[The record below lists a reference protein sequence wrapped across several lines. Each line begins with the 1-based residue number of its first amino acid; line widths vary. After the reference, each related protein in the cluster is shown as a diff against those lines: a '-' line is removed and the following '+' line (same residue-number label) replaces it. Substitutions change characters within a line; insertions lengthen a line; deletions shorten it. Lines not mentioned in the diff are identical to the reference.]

1 MKRFEVAVFGKKG
14 CSKCELLQKRVSK
27 ILAEKN
33 FDDFEM
39 VYYDLGTEEGLVR
52 FSQCEVLNIQRIPSF
67 AILHKGLINGRC
79 DIRPVICLKKVS
91 VLDNEETE
99 TFIGIETDYSTDGVI
114 APKTIRQTLEM
125 VMQNEAVKA

>member
-52 FSQCEVLNIQRIPSF
+52 FSQ
-67 AILHKGLINGRC
+67 
-79 DIRPVICLKKVS
+79 
-91 VLDNEETE
+91 
-99 TFIGIETDYSTDGVI
+99 
-114 APKTIRQTLEM
+114 
-125 VMQNEAVKA
+125 